1 MELLPNHYA
10 QLLGLKSPWDVVDVT
25 LDLETNQV
33 DIQVAYNS
41 ESGCC
46 PDCNSVCPL
55 YDHSP
60 KRSWRHLDTMQ
71 FKTLLHSKS
80 PRIKCQNHGVK
91 TMALPWS
98 RKSSGFT
105 LLFEAFAVA
114 VLKASKSTEDA
125 RKLLGVNWH
134 QLQKIMNQA
143 VERGLAR
150 RDKDEITWIGM
161 DEKSFRK
168 GHNYISVINDLEG
181 RRVLDVVEGREGN
194 AAKELITK
202 ALDEKQ
208 REMVCG
214 VCIDMSAPY
223 IKAIREELPEADI
236 VHDKFHISQHLGDAV
251 DKTRRREHAKLKK
264 AGDDTLTNTKYHW
277 LKGMDN
283 LSDEALAEI
292 KFIGKRELEVSKA
305 WYLKELFNHFWQR
318 RDKGYALRYFEYWC
332 KEVSAANIP
341 EMNKVKRMLKKHL
354 GNILTYFDCYLTN
367 AFSEGINSK
376 IQSLKAT
383 ARGFR
388 NFENYRVRILFF
400 CGKLSLTP

>member
-1 MELLPNHYA
+1 MDLLPIHYA
-10 QLLGLKSPWDVVDVT
+10 QLLGLEAPWKVESVT
-25 LDLETNQV
+25 LDLEKNQV
-33 DIQVAYNS
+33 DIHVAYHS

-46 PDCNSVCPL
+46 PICSSESPI

-60 KRSWRHLDTMQ
+60 QRSWRHLDTMQ
-71 FKTLLHSKS
+71 FITLLRCKP
-80 PRIKCQNHGVK
+80 PRTKCEKHGVK
-91 TMALPWS
+91 TMAQPWAK
-98 RKSSGFT
+98 KSSGFT
-105 LLFEAFAVA
+105 LLFEAFAIK
-114 VLKASKSTEDA
+114 VLEASKSTENA

-134 QLQKIMNQA
+134 QLQKIMSLA

-150 RDKDEITWIGM
+150 RDNDEVTWIGM

-181 RRVLDVVEGREGN
+181 RRVLDVAEGRDGDV
-194 AAKELITK
+194 AKDLITK
-202 ALDEKQ
+202 SLDENQ
-208 REMVCG
+208 RELVCG

-223 IKAIREELPEADI
+223 IKAIRENLPEADI
-236 VHDKFHISQHLGDAV
+236 VHDKFHISQHLGEAV

-264 AGDDTLTNTKYHW
+264 EGDQTLTKTKYHW

-292 KFIGKRELEVSKA
+292 KSIGRRELEVSKA
-305 WYLKELFNHFWQR
+305 WYLKELFTHFWKR
-318 RDKGYALRYFEYWC
+318 RDKAYALRYFEYWC

-341 EMNKVKRMLKKHL
+341 EMSKVARMLKRHL
-354 GNILTYFDCYLTN
+354 KNILTYFDCYITN

-388 NFENYRVRILFF
+388 NFENYRIRILFF
-400 CGKLSLTP
+400 CGKLNLSP

>member
-10 QLLGLKSPWDVVDVT
+10 QLLGLESPWNVVDVT
-25 LDLETNQV
+25 LDLQNNQV
-33 DIQVAYNS
+33 DIQVEYNS
-41 ESGCC
+41 QSGCC
-46 PDCNSVCPL
+46 PDCGAICPL

-80 PRIKCQNHGVK
+80 PRIECQEHGVK
-91 TMALPWS
+91 TMPLPWA

-114 VLKASKSTEDA
+114 VLQASKSTEDA

-134 QLQKIMNQA
+134 QLQKIMTQA

-150 RDKDEITWIGM
+150 RDKDEVPWIGM

-181 RRVLDVVEGREGN
+181 RRVLDVVEGREGS
-194 AAKELITK
+194 AAEELITK

-223 IKAIREELPEADI
+223 IKAIRENLPEADI
-236 VHDKFHISQHLGDAV
+236 VHDKFHISQHLGNAV
-251 DKTRRREHAKLKK
+251 DKTRRREHSKLKK
-264 AGDDTLTNTKYHW
+264 SGSSHVKHD
-277 LKGMDN
+277 G
-283 LSDEALAEI
+283 
-292 KFIGKRELEVSKA
+292 FIP
-305 WYLKELFNHFWQR
+305 Q
-318 RDKGYALRYFEYWC
+318 
-332 KEVSAANIP
+332 P
-341 EMNKVKRMLKKHL
+341 
-354 GNILTYFDCYLTN
+354 
-367 AFSEGINSK
+367 
-376 IQSLKAT
+376 
-383 ARGFR
+383 
-388 NFENYRVRILFF
+388 
-400 CGKLSLTP
+400 